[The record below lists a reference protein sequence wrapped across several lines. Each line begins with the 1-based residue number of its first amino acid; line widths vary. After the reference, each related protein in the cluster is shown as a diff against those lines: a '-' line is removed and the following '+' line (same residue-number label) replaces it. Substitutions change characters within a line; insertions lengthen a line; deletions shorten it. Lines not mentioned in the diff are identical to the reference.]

1 MLIAEN
7 GCAALFVSTVSP
19 DSETAA
25 LQCGRRVSIVTDA
38 SVRVE
43 RVGRAARQGSLSD
56 RIPSSTHAFVFSF
69 GDFIFARKLKPVSP
83 CHA

>member
-7 GCAALFVSTVSP
+7 CCAALFVSTVSP

-25 LQCGRRVSIVTDA
+25 LQCGRPVSIVTDA

-43 RVGRAARQGSLSD
+43 RVGRAALAKIVERS
-56 RIPSSTHAFVFSF
+56 H
-69 GDFIFARKLKPVSP
+69 PVNF
-83 CHA
+83 